1 MLKEK
6 RYKETFEKIS
16 QEKREKI
23 IQIAVSEFASNG
35 FRGANI
41 NVIAKK
47 AGISI
52 GSMYNYFATKEDLF
66 LTCMDE
72 GYKLLEDAIGSV
84 SLDNKDLF
92 GKLEELVR
100 AAQRFARQY
109 PEIHQ
114 LYLDATTEGL
124 SDLSRQVSRKI
135 ENISAVFYRE
145 EIDNAKKQGL
155 VREDIDTR
163 VACFCID
170 NIILLT
176 QFSYTSEYFKERL
189 KIFIGDD
196 ALEDDERLVQGVM
209 QFYRGALST

>member
-135 ENISAVFYRE
+135 ENISAVFYKE
-145 EIDNAKKQGL
+145 EIDHAKKQGL

-189 KIFIGDD
+189 KIFIGED

-209 QFYRGALST
+209 QFYRGALSA

>member
-6 RYKETFEKIS
+6 RYKETLEKIS
-16 QEKREKI
+16 QEKRDKI
-23 IQIAVSEFASNG
+23 IQIAVNEFAGKG

-72 GYKLLEDAIGSV
+72 GYKLLEEAIGAV

-100 AAQRFARQY
+100 AAQKFSRKY

-124 SDLSRQVSRKI
+124 SDLSKQVSRKI
-135 ENISAVFYRE
+135 ENISAEFYRA
-145 EIDNAKKQGL
+145 EIQHAKEQGL
-155 VREDIDTR
+155 VREDIDIR
-163 VACFCID
+163 VATFCID

-176 QFSYTSEYFKERL
+176 QFSNTSEYFKERL
-189 KIFIGDD
+189 KIFVGED
-196 ALEDDERLVQGVM
+196 ALEDDERMVQGIM
-209 QFYRGALST
+209 QFFRGALSA

>member
-16 QEKREKI
+16 PEKREKI
-23 IQIAVSEFASNG
+23 IQIAVSEFAGNG

-52 GSMYNYFATKEDLF
+52 GSMYNYFSTKEDLF

-72 GYKLLEDAIGSV
+72 GYKLLEEAIGSV

-124 SDLSRQVSRKI
+124 TDLSRQVSRKI

-145 EIDNAKKQGL
+145 EIENAKNQGL
-155 VREDIDTR
+155 VRQDIDTR

-176 QFSYTSEYFKERL
+176 QFSYTSEYFRERL
-189 KIFIGDD
+189 KIFIGED